1 MATKSSKAASIIVAV
16 VLALQLLGCGTLLYP
31 ERRGNHGG
39 RVDVGVAVMDGFWCL
54 VFIVPGV
61 VAYIVDFSNGAIYE

>member
-1 MATKSSKAASIIVAV
+1 MATKPHKLVSILVAA
-16 VLALQLLGCGTLLYP
+16 VLALQLAACGTILYP
-31 ERRGNHGG
+31 ERRGTHGG

-61 VAYIVDFSNGAIYE
+61 VAYIVDFSNGSIYE